1 MTDVGIAFS
10 EEEEEEEKKKKQAT
24 TTTTLINTDGVSSN
38 NPEPPGNSNVGQ
50 EVDNGPSAEE
60 RELIAALERA
70 NRALE
75 EEAKTAKAT
84 RRDED
89 LVAALEKAN
98 QGTDGSE

>member
-1 MTDVGIAFS
+1 MELEY
-10 EEEEEEEKKKKQAT
+10 EEQGAEKKQST
-24 TTTTLINTDGVSSN
+24 TSNKLGNTDGVISTHS
-38 NPEPPGNSNVGQ
+38 ETPGNSNAVQ

-75 EEAKTAKAT
+75 EEAKAAKAT
-84 RRDED
+84 RQDEE

-98 QGTDGSE
+98 QGKDGSE